1 VRVVQ
6 AKFVRNAR
14 KFIDENLDKD
24 QMIKMTLAVLGNI
37 ALKASDQG
45 KEYMIQHGFTEAV
58 SKVIQ
63 EYELNEKML
72 KQCLDTLTNMIKNR
86 KTIDMIAERGAID
99 SLLRIITVQ
108 DYNKNIA

>member
-1 VRVVQ
+1 
-6 AKFVRNAR
+6 
-14 KFIDENLDKD
+14 
-24 QMIKMTLAVLGNI
+24 
-37 ALKASDQG
+37 
-45 KEYMIQHGFTEAV
+45 
-58 SKVIQ
+58 
-63 EYELNEKML
+63 ML